1 LVDNSRTAE
10 LQVLLE
16 GVPLPAT
23 KDQLLEYAVRQRAAP
38 QFLEALGALPDREY
52 VRLDEV
58 GEELVHVQPTA
69 PPRER
74 RKPSE
79 ESGDPPGGGAY
90 TDTDPEPGR
99 VRDG

>member
-1 LVDNSRTAE
+1 LVDNSRAAE

-16 GVPLPAT
+16 GVSLPAT
-23 KDQLLEYAVRQRAAP
+23 KDQLLEYAVQQRAAP
-38 QFLEALGALPDREY
+38 LFLEALGALPDRVY

-58 GEELVHVQPTA
+58 GEELVHVQPPA
-69 PPRER
+69 PPAEPRT
-74 RKPSE
+74 PGE

-90 TDTDPEPGR
+90 TDRDPEPGR